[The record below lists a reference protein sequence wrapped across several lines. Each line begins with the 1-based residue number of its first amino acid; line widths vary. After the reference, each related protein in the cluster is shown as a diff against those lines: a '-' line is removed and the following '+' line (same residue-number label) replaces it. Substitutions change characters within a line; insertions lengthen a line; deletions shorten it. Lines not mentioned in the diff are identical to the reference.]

1 MGNSIKL
8 ARQLIFLAT
17 GTLFAA
23 SCGKPLQADK
33 LMKESNEKIS
43 APTAADQER
52 LREQRLGVE
61 KYLGDQDLSAD
72 YHTTTGKL
80 RAIQALLDANT
91 YNPTQS
97 YELQCLGIVLGDA
110 FVQEF
115 SMEWVMI
122 EDEYGRDPVVR
133 APGSTIILYP
143 MTMISKRV
151 EQGKKVDVFEM
162 FSGVEAKVAEMKRQR
177 M

>member
-1 MGNSIKL
+1 
-8 ARQLIFLAT
+8 
-17 GTLFAA
+17 
-23 SCGKPLQADK
+23 
-33 LMKESNEKIS
+33 
-43 APTAADQER
+43 
-52 LREQRLGVE
+52 
-61 KYLGDQDLSAD
+61 
-72 YHTTTGKL
+72 
-80 RAIQALLDANT
+80 
-91 YNPTQS
+91 
-97 YELQCLGIVLGDA
+97 
-110 FVQEF
+110 
-115 SMEWVMI
+115 MEWVMI